1 MAVNTEIFD
10 EKEQW
15 RGPLLWSVA
24 LHLAVTASV
33 LGYGVYLGGFHGQ
46 DWGSNGSGGGAM
58 SASLVSSIPL
68 PAKKVQTENVLANE
82 SKGLSQS
89 MPKPLQEALDAVPIP
104 AKEAKKKPP
113 EKKIVAHNTAKPLPA
128 REEPANV
135 VPYGQGGQVTSM
147 YSFNAGGTQGGFN
160 FNGGGGGDFGSRYGW
175 YVDVVRRKVS
185 ENWLKYEIDPRIGSA
200 ARCYVTFDITRSGQ
214 PTNVRVEQSSG
225 VPSLDISAV
234 RALQRI
240 DSFGPLPPDYSGSRV
255 SVEFYFDYH
264 R

>member
-10 EKEQW
+10 EKEGW
-15 RGPLLWSVA
+15 RGPLLWSAA
-24 LHLAVTASV
+24 LHLALTASV
-33 LGYGVYLGGFHGQ
+33 LGYGVYMGSFHGQ
-46 DWGSNGSGGGAM
+46 DWGSNGSGGSAM

-68 PAKKVQTENVLANE
+68 PAKTVQTDTVLAND
-82 SKGLSQS
+82 SKGLAQS
-89 MPKPLQEALDAVPIP
+89 MPKQLQEALDAIPIP
-104 AKEAKKKPP
+104 AKEAKKKAP
-113 EKKIVAHNTAKPLPA
+113 EKKIIAHSAPKALPT

-160 FNGGGGGDFGSRYGW
+160 FSGGGGGDFGSRYGW

-200 ARCYVTFDITRSGQ
+200 ARCYVTFDITRSGE
-214 PTNVRVEQSSG
+214 PTNVRVQQSSG

>member
-10 EKEQW
+10 EREQW
-15 RGPLLWSVA
+15 RGPLLWSA
-24 LHLAVTASV
+24 AFHLAITASV
-33 LGYGVYLGGFHGQ
+33 LAYGAYVGGMHSQ
-46 DWGSNGSGGGAM
+46 NWGSNGSGGSAM
-58 SASLVSSIPL
+58 SATLVSSIPL
-68 PAKKVQTENVLANE
+68 PAKAVQTESVLASE

-89 MPKPLQEALDAVPIP
+89 MPKQVQEALDAIPIP
-104 AKEAKKKPP
+104 AKEAKKKP
-113 EKKIVAHNTAKPLPA
+113 EKKVIARNASKPLPDK
-128 REEPANV
+128 EEPSNV
-135 VPYGQGGQVTSM
+135 VPYGQGAPVSAM

-160 FNGGGGGDFGSRYGW
+160 FSGGGGGDFGSRYGW

-185 ENWLKYEIDPRIGSA
+185 ENWLKYEIDPRIASA

-214 PTNVRVEQSSG
+214 PANVRVEQSSG

-240 DSFGPLPPDYSGSRV
+240 DSFGPLPSDYSGSRV

>member
-15 RGPLLWSVA
+15 RGPLLWSAA
-24 LHLAVTASV
+24 LHLALTTAV
-33 LGYGVYLGGFHGQ
+33 VGYTAYIGSLHGAN
-46 DWGSNGSGGGAM
+46 WGSNGTGGAAM
-58 SASLVSSIPL
+58 SATLVSSIPL
-68 PAKKVQTENVLANE
+68 PAKQVQTENVLANE

-89 MPKPLQEALDAVPIP
+89 MPKQVQEALDAVPIP

-113 EKKIVAHNTAKPLPA
+113 KKLIASNRTKPLPTP
-128 REEPANV
+128 EQPSNV
-135 VPYGQGGQVTSM
+135 VPYGQGGQVSSM
-147 YSFNAGGTQGGFN
+147 YAFNAGGTQGGFN
-160 FNGGGGGDFGSRYGW
+160 FSGGGGGDFGSQYGW

-200 ARCYVTFDITRSGQ
+200 ARCYVTFDIMRSGQ
-214 PTNVRVEQSSG
+214 PANVRVEQSSG

-240 DSFGPLPPDYSGSRV
+240 DSFGPLPPGYGGSKV